1 MRKLLTAT
9 FIRSLEKPAVG
20 RIEVADLRCVGLTIR
35 VTSSGAKSWSLRFR
49 DPRSKKVTRATIG
62 SYPEITLEKAREK
75 GLDLRR
81 EVAEGINPVQRK
93 RKDRAEANSRTFQ
106 ALAERYVTEH
116 ARRHKKT
123 ADADERA
130 LRLHILPHWANLPF
144 DNIGRREVIALCEG
158 IVAQG
163 KLTQANRV
171 QALVSKVF
179 SFAIDLELLSANPCA
194 RLKKRS
200 KEVKITRVLSD
211 DEIRLF
217 WHRIGEPPNSVRIGE
232 ALRLILLTGVRVT
245 EMAGAEIKE
254 FDHIDDP
261 NSAVWTI
268 PAVRSKNGRA
278 HVVPLSPLALDIVL
292 DLLKQADGRASD
304 EMKHHFIMQSPVKS
318 EKPIEGHAL
327 SVAMR
332 RFGDAL
338 HPERNERR
346 FSGEEGRAITTWA
359 AERPTAHDLRRTMA
373 TRMAGSGIPA
383 EDVSAC
389 LNHARKGVTATHYD
403 HYDRAREKRRALV
416 EWSEQVESIVRE
428 RHDRRPVVEKAVV
441 AAGSQTR

>member
-20 RIEVADLRCVGLTIR
+20 RIEVADLRCIGLTIR
-35 VTSSGAKSWSLRFR
+35 VTPSGAKSWSLRFR
-49 DPRSKKVTRATIG
+49 DPRSNKVTRATIG
-62 SYPEITLEKAREK
+62 NYPEITLEKAREK

-81 EVAEGINPVQRK
+81 EVAEGINPVQRE

-106 ALAERYVTEH
+106 ALAERYMTEH

-130 LRLHILPHWANLPF
+130 LKLHILPHWANLPF

-179 SFAIDLELLSANPCA
+179 SFAIDCELISGNPCA

-200 KEVKITRVLSD
+200 KETRLTRVLSD

-217 WHRIGEPPNSVRIGE
+217 WRKIGEPPNSARIGQ
-232 ALRLILLTGVRVT
+232 ALRLALLTGVRVT

-254 FDHIDDP
+254 FDHLDDP
-261 NSAVWTI
+261 DRAVWTI
-268 PAVRSKNGRA
+268 PAVRSKNGRL
-278 HVVPLSPLALDIVL
+278 HVIPLSSRALEIVS
-292 DLLKQADGRASD
+292 DLLRRGDLRGGNKLKSR
-304 EMKHHFIMQSPVKS
+304 FILVSPAKPD
-318 EKPIEGHAL
+318 KPIEGHAL
-327 SVAMR
+327 SVAMS

-338 HPERNERR
+338 RASSSEPPL
-346 FSGEEGRAITTWA
+346 SDEEQGAITSWV

-373 TRMAGSGIPA
+373 TRMAGSGVPA

-389 LNHARKGVTATHYD
+389 LNHTRKGVTATHYD
-403 HYDRAREKRRALV
+403 HYDRAQEKRRALV
-416 EWSEQVESIVRE
+416 QWAQQVASLVKEQGG
-428 RHDRRPVVEKAVV
+428 PGQVVEKAI
-441 AAGSQTR
+441 G